1 MARTVGMIL
10 CGGFGKR
17 LRPITEKIPKPLVEI
32 KDNYTILDKQLFDF
46 KSAGVDRVLLLTGFL
61 SEKIQERYD
70 DEYLGVN
77 IEYIRED
84 EPLGT
89 LNAIKLGMD

>member
-32 KDNYTILDKQLFDF
+32 KDNYTIL
-46 KSAGVDRVLLLTGFL
+46 
-61 SEKIQERYD
+61 
-70 DEYLGVN
+70 
-77 IEYIRED
+77 
-84 EPLGT
+84 
-89 LNAIKLGMD
+89 